1 MKFFKKFIG
10 DKAFYKMLLTV
21 AIPIMVQNGITN
33 FVSLL
38 DNIMV
43 GRLGT
48 EQMSGVSIVNQFIF
62 IFNLVIFGA
71 VSAAGIFTAQ
81 FFGKGDIRGI
91 RNTFRFKLIVTSI
104 IAVVGIGLFI
114 LLDESIIGLFLH
126 ESESMG
132 DLALT
137 LEYGKNYLHIMLFGI
152 VPFAISTA
160 YASTMRETG
169 DTVMPMIASI
179 AGVATN
185 TLLNWVLIFGFLG
198 APALGVR
205 GAAIATVISRLVELS
220 TLLIYAHTHTV
231 RFPYLVGALRSLKIP
246 RRLFGRIVKKAI
258 PIMANEFFWALAI
271 TMRNQCYSTRG
282 LDAVAAQNI
291 SSTLV
296 NLSSVIYM
304 SIGATIGILIG
315 KMLGAGEIERAK
327 ESSRKMIA
335 FSMMLACGV
344 AIVLSG
350 AAFVFPLIYNTNGAV
365 RSLASYMMIIAALA
379 MPFSAFAH
387 STYFALRSGGRVIIT
402 ILFDSAFMWGVVIP
416 LSASLAYLTELPIRV
431 LFAACQLVEI
441 IKLGLGLFLIKK
453 VNWARR
459 LDAVAESDEAVA

>member
-10 DKAFYKMLLTV
+10 DRAFYKSLLAV

-33 FVSLL
+33 LVSLL

-62 IFNLVIFGA
+62 IFNLVLFGA
-71 VSAAGIFTAQ
+71 VAAAGIFTAQ
-81 FFGKGDIRGI
+81 FFGKRDMQGVRY
-91 RNTFRFKLIVTSI
+91 TFRFKFFINLC
-104 IAVVGIGLFI
+104 IAALGVVIFI
-114 LLDESIIGLFLH
+114 LFQDNLIGLFLH
-126 ESESMG
+126 EGESTG

-137 LEYGKNYLHIMLFGI
+137 LEYGKSYLHIMLFGI
-152 VPFAISTA
+152 VPFAVSMA

-169 DTVMPMIASI
+169 DTVMPMIASM

-220 TLLIYAHTHTV
+220 TLVIYAHTHTA
-231 RFPYLVGALRSLKIP
+231 RFPYLKGALRTLSIP
-246 RRLFGRIVKKAI
+246 LGLFGKIIKKGI
-258 PIMANEFFWALAI
+258 PIMLNEFFWSLAM
-271 TMRNQCYSTRG
+271 TMRNQCYSVRG

-291 SSTLV
+291 ASTLI
-296 NLSSVIYM
+296 NLTSVVYM
-304 SIGATIGILIG
+304 AIGVTIGIFIG

-327 ESSRKMIA
+327 QSAVKMIA
-335 FSMMLACGV
+335 FSIMLAFGMSV
-344 AIVLSG
+344 ILSG
-350 AAFVFPLIYNTNGAV
+350 AAFFFPMIYNTGAEV
-365 RSLASYMMIIAALA
+365 KSLATYMMIVAAVA

-387 STYFALRSGGRVIIT
+387 STYFTLRSGGRIMVT
-402 ILFDSAFMWGVVIP
+402 VLFDSAFMWCVVVP
-416 LSASLAYLTELPIRV
+416 LSASLAYLTALPIRI
-431 LFAACQLVEI
+431 LYAACQLVEV
-441 IKLGLGLFLIKK
+441 IKLGLGLLLLKK
-453 VNWARR
+453 VNWARQ
-459 LDAVAESDEAVA
+459 LDVIADTPPAE